1 MPRPTILILSQ
12 VYVPDPASVGQHI
25 ADAAAELVKRGYDV
39 KVYAAANGYDDPSK
53 QYTKREML
61 DGVEVVRLP
70 FSSFGKS
77 SIAARLLGQSLF
89 VMQAFFRSLLV
100 EDLAGIMVSTSP
112 PFCGVVGAILSKLR
126 GVPVKYW
133 LMDLNPDQMIAMKKI
148 SATSLQ
154 ARVFD
159 FFNRVILRQASDIVV
174 MDRFM
179 LDRIAVK
186 GVPVREKTVASPP
199 WPHEEETQRI
209 AHGDNPF
216 RQKHGLGGD
225 NREKFVV
232 MYSGN
237 HSPANPLKT
246 LLDAAERMKDE
257 KRLVLYCIGGGGGKK
272 EVDDRIAVGAK
283 NIVSLPYQPFKEIK
297 YSLSAADVHV
307 VSIGDDVVGI
317 VHPCKVYGAM
327 AVSRPVLLLGP
338 NPSHVSDIIEK
349 YKIGWHVSHGD
360 VDGCVR
366 VLQEMLNTSPEQFAE
381 MGKRAAEVIS
391 TKLSKKTLCGD
402 FCDVI
407 TRGLPAAP
415 ARGKA
420 EHAGAGHA
428 GAH

>member
-1 MPRPTILILSQ
+1 MPRPTILIISQ
-12 VYVPDPASVGQHI
+12 VYVPDPASVGQHV
-25 ADAAAELVKRGYDV
+25 ADAAAELVKRGYNV

-53 QYTKREML
+53 QYPKRETL
-61 DGVEVVRLP
+61 QGVEVVRLP
-70 FSSFGKS
+70 FSSFGKN
-77 SIAARLLGQSLF
+77 SIAQRLLGQGLF
-89 VMQAFFRSLLV
+89 VAQAFFRSLLV

-112 PFCGVVGAILSKLR
+112 PFCGVVGAVLSKLR
-126 GVPVKYW
+126 NVPVKYW

-148 SATSLQ
+148 TPTSMQ

-179 LDRIAVK
+179 LERIAVK
-186 GVPVREKTVASPP
+186 GVPIREKTVASPP
-199 WPHEEETQRI
+199 WPHEDELQRI
-209 AHGDNPF
+209 AHADNPF
-216 RQKHGLGGD
+216 RAKHNLGTTKD
-225 NREKFVV
+225 KFVV

-246 LLDAAERMKDE
+246 LLDAAAKLEDE
-257 KRLVLYCIGGGGGKK
+257 KRLVFYCIGGGGGKK
-272 EVDDRIAVGAK
+272 EVDDRIAAGAK

-338 NPSHVSDIIEK
+338 NPSHVSDIIEQ
-349 YKIGWHVSHGD
+349 YNIGWHVAHGD

-366 VLQEMLNTSPEQFAE
+366 VLREMLNTSPEQLAA
-381 MGKRAAEVIS
+381 MGQRAANVIS
-391 TKLSKKTLCGD
+391 TKLSKKNLCGE
-402 FCDVI
+402 FCNI
-407 TRGLPAAP
+407 IARGLPTPP
-415 ARGKA
+415 ARAA
-420 EHAGAGHA
+420 ESHEAPHHHSHAH
-428 GAH
+428 